1 MVGFLPNKSSDKRPV
16 FLNLLQIS
24 LPMTALVSIL
34 HRASGVGLILSMPV
48 LVLLQWL
55 LLSTVQPS
63 VEMRFWLSLWWIQV
77 ILFLVLTGSM
87 YHLLAGVR
95 HLYHDISLQH
105 SLQSSRV
112 SAYSVISIWILWVL
126 YCLYRFL

>member
-1 MVGFLPNKSSDKRPV
+1 VGFLPNKSSDKRPV

-34 HRASGVGLILSMPV
+34 HRVSGVGLILSMPV

-63 VEMRFWLSLWWIQV
+63 VELGFWLSLWWIQV

-87 YHLLAGVR
+87 YHLLAGIR
-95 HLYHDISLQH
+95 HLYHDIALQH

-112 SAYSVISIWILWVL
+112 SAYSVISIWVFWVF

>member
-1 MVGFLPNKSSDKRPV
+1 MVAFLPSENSDKRPV

-24 LPMTALVSIL
+24 LPITALVSIL
-34 HRASGVGLILSMPV
+34 HRVSGVGLILSMPV

-63 VEMRFWLSLWWIQV
+63 IELGLWLSLWWIQV
-77 ILFLVLTGSM
+77 ILFLVLAGSM
-87 YHLLAGVR
+87 YHLLAGIR

-112 SAYSVISIWILWVL
+112 SAYSVISVWIFWVL